1 MDAFDFA
8 AEAELYP
15 GQAKGSRRQP
25 VGYRRFDCAANAIR
39 FAVEDLPAEALIG
52 ASLEIGEERF
62 NGKEIRQLYE
72 RPDYPLERR
81 PRMTADG
88 GRRAQ
93 GVSLSVSPTRLYAR
107 SRPGGCDRDRTT
119 DFAR

>member
-52 ASLEIGEERF
+52 ASLEIGEDRF

-88 GRRAQ
+88 GRAGTG
-93 GVSLSVSPTRLYAR
+93 GVVISMSDAPVRKKPSRRL
-107 SRPGGCDRDRTT
+107 RP
-119 DFAR
+119 

>member
-25 VGYRRFDCAANAIR
+25 VGYKRFDCAANAIR
-39 FAVEDLPAEALIG
+39 FAMEDLPEQALIG
-52 ASLEIGEERF
+52 AYLEIGENRF
-62 NGKEIRQLYE
+62 NGREIRQLYE

-81 PRMTADG
+81 PRMPDDA
-88 GRRAQ
+88 GRAGAR
-93 GVSLSVSPTRLYAR
+93 GVVISISAAPARRKPSWRLQ
-107 SRPGGCDRDRTT
+107 P
-119 DFAR
+119 